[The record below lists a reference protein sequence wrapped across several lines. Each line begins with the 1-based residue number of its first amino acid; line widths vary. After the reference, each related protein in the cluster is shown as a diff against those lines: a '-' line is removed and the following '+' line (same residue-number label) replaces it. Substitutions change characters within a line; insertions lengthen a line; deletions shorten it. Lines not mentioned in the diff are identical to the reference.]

1 MFIFK
6 IQFYFLAGIM
16 WREIL
21 TYNSS
26 VLVLNVE
33 INDHVVVHLSDF
45 IFEPESKSFV
55 VITQKKQTIQSLK
68 THNGTNRISC
78 LGCKVILDHNC
89 GIFLPYFIVQD
100 SKQCYLFCLDANN
113 QWLMR
118 YNFTIPE
125 VLEKHTE
132 LCDTSY
138 SIENG
143 PTLIWTVRDEI
154 FIYKAEYSLGLKRHV
169 DDILR
174 VPIDFNCDKGLEV
187 ASNILWWKS
196 GDSEQGMIVVKDSKG
211 TIVNS
216 YLITIDNEKR
226 KANIV
231 LNRQIIPFPYL
242 VITLST
248 LVHPEHLSAN
258 ESDLNDNSYRVFI
271 STTQS
276 QLLEFS
282 HGHYVKHIN
291 IPFSSCQNIQIFEV
305 S

>member
-1 MFIFK
+1 
-6 IQFYFLAGIM
+6 
-16 WREIL
+16 
-21 TYNSS
+21 
-26 VLVLNVE
+26 
-33 INDHVVVHLSDF
+33 
-45 IFEPESKSFV
+45 
-55 VITQKKQTIQSLK
+55 
-68 THNGTNRISC
+68 
-78 LGCKVILDHNC
+78 
-89 GIFLPYFIVQD
+89 
-100 SKQCYLFCLDANN
+100 
-113 QWLMR
+113 
-118 YNFTIPE
+118 
-125 VLEKHTE
+125 
-132 LCDTSY
+132 
-138 SIENG
+138 
-143 PTLIWTVRDEI
+143 VRDEI

-174 VPIDFNCDKGLEV
+174 VPIDLNCDKELEV
-187 ASNILWWKS
+187 AGSNILWWKS